1 MKKALFIGC
10 ISFIVIS
17 CGPSEG
23 QGGVVDDGIEAV
35 DKDGAL
41 TDTNTRPVDTLNP
54 NRTDIQQR
62 DTIRH

>member
-1 MKKALFIGC
+1 MKKALLIGC
-10 ISFIVIS
+10 ISFFIIS
-17 CGPSEG
+17 CGPSEN
-23 QGGVVDDGIEAV
+23 QGGVVDDGIEAI

>member
-1 MKKALFIGC
+1 MI
-10 ISFIVIS
+10 IS
-17 CGPSEG
+17 CGPSGG

-41 TDTNTRPVDTLNP
+41 TDTNTRTVDTLNP

-62 DTIRH
+62 DTIRQ